1 MTICR
6 TSELVSVVNESDVL
20 LIFLT
25 KVTDIVTSN
34 LPNVTSIERIYNRF
48 EINYKINWVPPLTYT
63 PKFKAKSQYNFTTQ
77 TDFNI
82 SQKRQ

>member
-6 TSELVSVVNESDVL
+6 TAERVSVLNESDVL

-25 KVTDIVTSN
+25 KVTDIATSN
-34 LPNVTSIERIYNRF
+34 LPNVTSIEGVYSRF